1 MRRCC
6 AFSASMDSTLCSDDS
21 SSLTTGEP
29 FDLSNVT
36 EKHALLRRFGIFLQ
50 FICALA
56 SGLAQVKK

>member
-1 MRRCC
+1 
-6 AFSASMDSTLCSDDS
+6 MDSTLCSDDS

-29 FDLSNVT
+29 FDVSNAT